1 MRTDRQAEG
10 KRDRWKGRTVRVRRD
25 RQVEGKGDRQMEMQD
40 GKGEER

>member
-10 KRDRWKGRTVRVRRD
+10 KRDRWKRRTVRVRRD